1 MTHSQGLVYKMERF
15 MFGMPS
21 DYKDELDHIIKL
33 VKTLR
38 TKKWKAN
45 TLGRSSRMAYEVFK
59 FT

>member
-38 TKKWKAN
+38 TKKMESKHIGKKQQN
-45 TLGRSSRMAYEVFK
+45 GI
-59 FT
+59 